1 MDLQVDYWSTMPKS
15 ESSDRDR
22 DKDKKDKRDASSKI
36 SLKTSVRSL
45 VVSRMAPSVG
55 SGPSSGMAVT
65 SLVPPAFSMVVVTKE
80 KKQKSKLG

>member
-1 MDLQVDYWSTMPKS
+1 MDLQVDYWSTMSKS
-15 ESSDRDR
+15 ESSDRER
-22 DKDKKDKRDASSKI
+22 DKEKKDKRDASSKI

-45 VVSRMAPSVG
+45 VVSRMAPSIG

-80 KKQKSKLG
+80 KKQKSEWL